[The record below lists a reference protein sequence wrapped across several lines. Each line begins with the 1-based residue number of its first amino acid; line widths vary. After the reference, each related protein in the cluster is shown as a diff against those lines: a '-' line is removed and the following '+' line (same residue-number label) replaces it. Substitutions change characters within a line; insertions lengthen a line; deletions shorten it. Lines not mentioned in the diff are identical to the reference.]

1 MGPAVSRPGERVRP
15 RIQPVR
21 GKEDLAPE
29 HHHVVDAALKVFGS
43 IRGPFSILLHSPE
56 LAERLLPLVPW
67 FREGTVVDANLRLIG
82 VLAAVR
88 EKDSEYV
95 WAAQV
100 RLARELGV
108 REAAIDVLRAK
119 GDPDSLTVEE
129 QEVVAFARQLMRAN
143 KVQQAVFDA
152 LKNRHGVKWLVE
164 FTAAVNY
171 YAVLC
176 GVANAF
182 DVPAIEGGDRWS
194 AGA

>member
-1 MGPAVSRPGERVRP
+1 MGSAVPGPGKRVRP
-15 RIQPVR
+15 RIQPIR

-29 HHHVVDAALKVFGS
+29 HHDVVDAALKVFGN
-43 IRGPFSILLHSPE
+43 IRGPFSILLHSPD

-67 FREGTVVDANLRLIG
+67 FREGSVVGHNLRLVG

-119 GDPDSLTVEE
+119 GDPDSLTAEE
-129 QEVVAFARQLMRAN
+129 HEVVTFTRQLMRTN
-143 KVQQAVFDA
+143 KVEQPVFDA

-171 YAVLC
+171 YTVLC

-182 DVPAIEGGDRWS
+182 DVPAIEGGDRY
-194 AGA
+194 